1 MQNSLK
7 NRGRVQFISKI
18 FIHMCGMACWL
29 CVRPYTG
36 VRCGPVL
43 LQPAAQVLNRL
54 LQAVLLQDDV
64 PHLQRTLRKL
74 LSRNHLH
81 VQVLCLGLAAGLN

>member
-7 NRGRVQFISKI
+7 NRATVQLISKI
-18 FIHMCGMACWL
+18 FIHMCGMPCWL
-29 CVRPYTG
+29 CVRPSTG
-36 VRCGPVL
+36 VRGDPVL
-43 LQPAAQVLNRL
+43 LQPAAHVLHRL
-54 LQAVLLQDDV
+54 LQAVLLQNDV
-64 PHLQRTLRKL
+64 PHLQRTLRQL